1 MPEPAHTPL
10 TMSPNAF
17 DAASRTHRVSLLP
30 HAPSA
35 GFEQPFE
42 MLLACHERV
51 LRMLGLLLRLM
62 EHLRTQG
69 IDPQAQDAARDVM
82 RYFDRAGPAHHEDE
96 ERHILP
102 LLRETQDP
110 EALDWAERL
119 HRDHLDM
126 ERQWAQVR
134 TDLQSVLNSTPLAP
148 DIHIRWKAFKAVYR
162 THIELEESLAYP
174 KAQGLMNASQ
184 GSLMGAEMAARRGVP
199 GPPDAK
205 GLQFT

>member
-1 MPEPAHTPL
+1 MPEPVL
-10 TMSPNAF
+10 ILRTMSP
-17 DAASRTHRVSLLP
+17 DASDATGQSQRVSLLL
-30 HAPSA
+30 HTPSA

-42 MLLACHERV
+42 MLHACHERV
-51 LRMLGLLLRLM
+51 HRMLGLLLRLM
-62 EHLRTQG
+62 DHLRSQG
-69 IDPQAQDAARDVM
+69 LDPQAQDAARDVM

-102 LLRETQDP
+102 LLRQTRDP

-126 ERQWAQVR
+126 ERLWAQVR
-134 TDLQSVLNSTPLAP
+134 TDLQAVLNSTPPAP
-148 DIHIRWKAFKAVYR
+148 DIQIRWKAFEAVYR

-184 GSLMGAEMAARRGVP
+184 RSLMGAEMAARRGVP
-199 GPPDAK
+199 GPTDAK
-205 GLQFT
+205 GLQST